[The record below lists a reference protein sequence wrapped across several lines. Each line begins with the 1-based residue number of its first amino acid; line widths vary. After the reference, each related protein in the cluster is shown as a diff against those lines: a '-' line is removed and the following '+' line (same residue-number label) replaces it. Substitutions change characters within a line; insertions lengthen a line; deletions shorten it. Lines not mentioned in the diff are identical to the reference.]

1 MSITTE
7 LSGRRFAIGD
17 ATRTLRSHFGA
28 LVARN
33 KHDLLIL
40 CAFAAVGFVVMAFAL
55 SALSI
60 WADPAALSV
69 LS

>member
-17 ATRTLRSHFGA
+17 AARTLRSHFGSP
-28 LVARN
+28 VARDN
-33 KHDLLIL
+33 DLLIL
-40 CAFAAVGFVVMAFAL
+40 CAFAAIGLVVMTFAL
-55 SALSI
+55 SSLSI
-60 WADPAALSV
+60 WIDPEALSL

>member
-7 LSGRRFAIGD
+7 RSRRLFAID
-17 ATRTLRSHFGA
+17 DDPRTLRSHFGA
-28 LVARN
+28 LVASN
-33 KHDLLIL
+33 KDDLLIL

-55 SALSI
+55 SSPSI
-60 WADPAALSV
+60 WADPAAMSV

>member
-7 LSGRRFAIGD
+7 LSRRPFAIGD
-17 ATRTLRSHFGA
+17 ATRTLGSHLGA

-33 KHDLLIL
+33 KVLLIL
-40 CAFAAVGFVVMAFAL
+40 CAFAAVGSVVMIAL
-55 SALSI
+55 SSLSI

>member
-17 ATRTLRSHFGA
+17 ATRTLGSHFGSP
-28 LVARN
+28 VARN
-33 KHDLLIL
+33 KVLLIL
-40 CAFAAVGFVVMAFAL
+40 CAFAAVGIVVMITL
-55 SALSI
+55 SSLSI
-60 WADPAALSV
+60 WTDPAALSV

>member
-7 LSGRRFAIGD
+7 LSRRRFAIGD

-33 KHDLLIL
+33 KDDLLIL
-40 CAFAAVGFVVMAFAL
+40 CAFAAVGLVVMIFAL
-55 SALSI
+55 SSLPI
-60 WADPAALSV
+60 WTDPDALSV